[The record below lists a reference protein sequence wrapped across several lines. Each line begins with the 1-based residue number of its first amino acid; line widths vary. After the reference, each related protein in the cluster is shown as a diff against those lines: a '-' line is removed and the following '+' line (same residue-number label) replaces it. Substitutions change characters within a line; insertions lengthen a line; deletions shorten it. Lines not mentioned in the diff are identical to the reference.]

1 MKQTQSTSSG
11 RGYQSWRARCL
22 SGVGRLWGP
31 LGNNSGLTMIEILV
45 SIIVLAV
52 LVVPLADS
60 LVVGRTFT
68 AHRGEKRM
76 ALRLVER
83 KAEQLMAAGYAS
95 AGPDNNILSTNMAV
109 GAHPIS
115 PSIVVNTRGDT
126 DNSNDV
132 FGDLNWYVS
141 RDAYAAGSDS
151 VRRKIVEIRLR
162 WPSGAPR
169 DSVSV
174 MTLVGSG

>member
-1 MKQTQSTSSG
+1 MRNTRDGGPPRAEESSCV
-11 RGYQSWRARCL
+11 RAAAR
-22 SGVGRLWGP
+22 VGRIARL
-31 LGNNSGLTMIEILV
+31 LGNRSGLTMIEILV
-45 SIIVLAV
+45 SVILLAV

-68 AHRGEKRM
+68 SHRGEKLM

-95 AGPDNNILSTNMAV
+95 VGPDDDILSTNMTI
-109 GAHPIS
+109 GTHPES
-115 PSIVVNTRGDT
+115 PSIVVNTRGDA
-126 DNSNDV
+126 DGSNDV
-132 FGDLNWYVS
+132 FGDLTWDVT

-151 VRRKIVEIRLR
+151 VRRKLVRISLR

-174 MTLVGSG
+174 ATVVGD

>member
-1 MKQTQSTSSG
+1 MRLTQRSERSG
-11 RGYQSWRARCL
+11 SCPSRRAACP
-22 SGVGRLWGP
+22 SGGRRLVGP

-60 LVVGRTFT
+60 LVVGRSFT

-95 AGPDNNILSTNMAV
+95 AGPDNNILSTNMTI
-109 GAHPIS
+109 GTHPTS

-132 FGDLNWYVS
+132 FGDLNWYVV
-141 RDAYAAGSDS
+141 RDAYAAGGDS
-151 VRRKIVEIRLR
+151 VRMKLVEVRLR

-174 MTLVGSG
+174 TTVVSG

>member
-1 MKQTQSTSSG
+1 MKRTPDAASRRVGRSG
-11 RGYQSWRARCL
+11 RTRCFPRA
-22 SGVGRLWGP
+22 GRLVGP
-31 LGNNSGLTMIEILV
+31 LGNSSGLTMVEILV

-52 LVVPLADS
+52 LVVPLVDA

-68 AHRGEKRM
+68 SYRGENRM

-83 KAEQLMAAGYAS
+83 KAEQLIAAGYAS
-95 AGPDNNILSTNMAV
+95 AGSDADILSTNMTI
-109 GAHPIS
+109 GAHPFS
-115 PSIVVNTRGDT
+115 SSIVVNTRGDT

-132 FGDLNWYVS
+132 FGDLTWDVT

-151 VRRKIVEIRLR
+151 VRRKLVNVSLR

-174 MTLVGSG
+174 MTVVGK